1 MCKLLQGIQILEMFW
16 AELVELVELTKKC
29 CPTTYKGKSFT
40 AVSNDHIQRWAG
52 KPAFIEKSDN

>member
-1 MCKLLQGIQILEMFW
+1 MFW